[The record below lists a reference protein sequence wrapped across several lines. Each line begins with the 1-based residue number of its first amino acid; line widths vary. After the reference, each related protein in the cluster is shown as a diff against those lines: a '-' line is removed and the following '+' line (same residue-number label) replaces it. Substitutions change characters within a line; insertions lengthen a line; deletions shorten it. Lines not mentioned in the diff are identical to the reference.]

1 MFEVKQIKNIVN
13 DAVADALGKNATAT
27 EIETTDI
34 VSKGKLLENG
44 TVQGLYDK
52 FFGSLVGRLAKT
64 VYFVRTYEGTHRS
77 ILRDESEWGMFV
89 QKVYYDMPTAVDNPT
104 WNIPQID
111 AQTGDRTYTQVSP
124 YAVNT
129 TVGVSALLYG
139 GQGTWSIEVVR
150 PIEQIKTAFLSEAE
164 MGAFIN
170 GIYVVIENA
179 YKLEEERLVALA
191 ANTAMASALKGGKS
205 RNLLAEYNTLH
216 SDATLTVAECLT
228 NKDFLRFAS
237 REIDLTRKNM
247 KKMSTVFNKAGYETF
262 TDDDKIVV
270 EMLNHFTS
278 AYATYLE
285 SDTFHNELISLEGYE
300 EIPYWQASGTSFDFD
315 TCSSINITHDDFI
328 DEDVQGDTGN
338 VSQSGIIC
346 FLHDIENVAA
356 YFGERYTWEEVNV
369 RQRVVNHGEQARK
382 GFAVDDHANAVVF
395 YIAVEEGGDDSGDG
409 GDATP

>member
-111 AQTGDRTYTQVSP
+111 AQSGDRTYNQVSP
-124 YAVNT
+124 YGVNT

-300 EIPYWQASGTSFDFD
+300 EVPYWQASGTSFDFD

-328 DEDVQGDTGN
+328 DTEVQGDTGN

-395 YIAVEEGGDDSGDG
+395 YIATDSDEGEGGEG
-409 GDATP
+409 GEG

>member
-27 EIETTDI
+27 AIETTDI
-34 VSKGKLLENG
+34 VSKGKMLENG

-124 YAVNT
+124 YDVNT

-191 ANTAMASALKGGKS
+191 ANTAMASALKGGVS

-216 SDATLTVAECLT
+216 SNATLTVAECLT

-300 EIPYWQASGTSFDFD
+300 EVPYWQASGTSFDFD
-315 TCSSINITHDDFI
+315 TCSSINITHEDFI
-328 DEDVQGDTGN
+328 DTEVQGDTGN

-395 YIAVEEGGDDSGDG
+395 YIATTDSDEGEGEEG
-409 GDATP
+409 

>member
-13 DAVADALGKNATAT
+13 DAVADALGKTQGATN
-27 EIETTDI
+27 IETTDI

-64 VYFVRTYEGTHRS
+64 VYFVRTYEGSHRS
-77 ILRDESEWGMFV
+77 ILRDETEWGMFV

-104 WNIPQID
+104 WNIPQVD
-111 AQTGDRTYTQVSP
+111 GQGQRTYNQASP
-124 YAVNT
+124 YDVAT

-139 GQGTWSIEVVR
+139 GQGTWSIEIVR
-150 PIEQIKTAFLSEAE
+150 PIEQIKTAFLSETE

-191 ANTAMASALKGGKS
+191 ANTAIASALKGGVS

-216 SDATLTVAECLT
+216 PTATLTVTECLT

-262 TDDDKIVV
+262 TDDSKIVV
-270 EMLNHFTS
+270 EMLNQFTS

-300 EIPYWQASGTSFDFD
+300 EVPYWQASGESFAFD
-315 TCSSINITHDDFI
+315 DCSSINITHADLADPT
-328 DEDVQGDTGN
+328 DPSDTGH
-338 VSQSGIIC
+338 VEQSGIIC

-395 YIAVEEGGDDSGDG
+395 YIAT
-409 GDATP
+409 A

>member
-13 DAVADALGKNATAT
+13 DAVADALGKTQSATN
-27 EIETTDI
+27 IETTDI
-34 VSKGKLLENG
+34 VSKGKMLENG

-104 WNIPQID
+104 WNIPQESGG
-111 AQTGDRTYTQVSP
+111 TRTYNQVSP
-124 YAVNT
+124 YDVNT

-191 ANTAMASALKGGKS
+191 ANTAMASALKGGVS

-216 SDATLTVAECLT
+216 PSDTLTVAKCLT

-300 EIPYWQASGTSFDFD
+300 EVPYWQASGANFDFA
-315 TCSSINITHDDFI
+315 TCSSINITHDDLI
-328 DEDVQGDTGN
+328 DPKVSGDTGT

-395 YIAVEEGGDDSGDG
+395 YIAS
-409 GDATP
+409 

>member
-13 DAVADALGKNATAT
+13 DAVRDALGKTNSATNIDTA
-27 EIETTDI
+27 DI

-44 TVQGLYDK
+44 TVTGLYDK
-52 FFGSLVGRLAKT
+52 FFGALVGRLAKT
-64 VYFVRTYEGTHRS
+64 VYFVRTYESSHRS
-77 ILRDESEWGMFV
+77 ILRDESEWGLFV

-104 WNIPQID
+104 WDIPQID
-111 AQTGDRTYTQVSP
+111 AQTGARTYNQVSP
-124 YAVNT
+124 YDVQT
-129 TVGVSALLYG
+129 TVNVSALLYG
-139 GQGTWSIEVVR
+139 GQGTWSIEVMR
-150 PIEQIKTAFLSEAE
+150 PIEQIKTAFLGEAE
-164 MGAFIN
+164 MGAFID

-191 ANTAMASALKGGKS
+191 ANTAIASALKGGVS

-216 SDATLTVAECLT
+216 PTATLTVDECLT

-237 REIDLTRKNM
+237 REINLTRKNM
-247 KKMSTVFNKAGYETF
+247 KRMSTVFNKAGYETF

-285 SDTFHNELISLEGYE
+285 SETFHNELISLEGYE
-300 EIPYWQASGTSFDFD
+300 EVPYWQASGSTFDFA
-315 TCSSINITHDDFI
+315 TCSSINITHADLADP
-328 DEDVQGDTGN
+328 EVSGDTGT

-356 YFGERYTWEEVNV
+356 YFGERYSWEEVNV

-395 YIAVEEGGDDSGDG
+395 YVA
-409 GDATP
+409 ATE